1 MKFHHRAPRIHG
13 VLVAEEVKPACCDA
27 RFDAVVAL
35 CIVCL
40 LVCRHVV
47 MGTQAYKRRS
57 NHDDRIQPGRFV
69 PGAYA
74 EKALVVDTRACT
86 LLVDDGA
93 LAWRLCHAGV
103 LHHRG
108 REITNRR
115 ELAKASSHLCY
126 AYRCHTQSMPSTIPT
141 VKRKSS
147 MRAVGRGGGLKRVKR
162 RSVSMPCR
170 VSPICFVVHT
180 HYWSPLAASATASP
194 LAEPVAHISITRLD
208 PERLDEALSVSHRT
222 AA

>member
-1 MKFHHRAPRIHG
+1 MKFHYRAPRIHG

-27 RFDAVVAL
+27 RFDAVVVL

-57 NHDDRIQPGRFV
+57 NHDNRVQPGRVV

-74 EKALVVDTRACT
+74 EEALVVDTRTCT
-86 LLVDDGA
+86 LLVDDGP
-93 LAWRLCHAGV
+93 LAWRLGHAGV

-108 REITNRR
+108 RAITNRR
-115 ELAKASSHLCY
+115 ELAKASSHLSY

-141 VKRKSS
+141 VKRMSS
-147 MRAVGRGGGLKRVKR
+147 MRAVGRGGGLKRVNR

-170 VSPICFVVHT
+170 YHRSALLSIRTLGLHSLHPRQRHHSRTQLLISP
-180 HYWSPLAASATASP
+180 
-194 LAEPVAHISITRLD
+194 
-208 PERLDEALSVSHRT
+208 SHG
-222 AA
+222 